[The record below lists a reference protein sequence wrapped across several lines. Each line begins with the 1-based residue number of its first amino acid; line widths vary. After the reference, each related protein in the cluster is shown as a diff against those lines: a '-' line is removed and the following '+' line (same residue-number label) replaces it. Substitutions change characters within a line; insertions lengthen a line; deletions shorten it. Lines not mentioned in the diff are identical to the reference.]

1 MGIAAVEFVC
11 ARLCGQVVLICL
23 QGDGCLGRVR
33 IRISAVEFR
42 DSTARGEG
50 EAVAQCLHLAACLR
64 FGLGLA
70 AVEFCLRGKAAAR
83 DGRRAV
89 RHRCRA
95 VDALGLCIGCTARN
109 GDVAALG
116 HVVGAALDGHLAVRD
131 LCHAPRRAA
140 AVALLGHGETADD
153 APLRLRGG
161 GVELECAVLDGD
173 LRAGDLCGAAMLQP
187 CVCADGTADR
197 AAVDDRLAARICTR
211 ELDRAVGQADLPPR
225 TCDGRGAVVA
235 AREIVDLGRCPA
247 AVRADG
253 DGRRRAVRAARDA
266 FGRHGIRRDRA
277 HDGGI
282 GKGVRHAAER
292 ERTRRE
298 CGEDARHELP

>member
-1 MGIAAVEFVC
+1 M
-11 ARLCGQVVLICL
+11 
-23 QGDGCLGRVR
+23 R
-33 IRISAVEFR
+33 IRISAADFR
-42 DSTARGEG
+42 DSIARGEG
-50 EAVAQCLHLAACLR
+50 EFVPQRLRLAACLR
-64 FGLGLA
+64 FCLGSA
-70 AVEFCLRGKAAAR
+70 AVEFCLCGKAAAR

-109 GDVAALG
+109 GDLTALG
-116 HVVGAALDGHLAVRD
+116 HVVGAALDGDLAVRD

-153 APLRLRGG
+153 APLRLRCGA
-161 GVELECAVLDGD
+161 VELECAVLDGD

-187 CVCADGTADR
+187 CPCADGAADR
-197 AAVDDRLAARICTR
+197 AAVHDRLAARVRAR
-211 ELDRAVGQADLPPR
+211 ELDRAVGRADLPPR
-225 TCDGRGAVVA
+225 ACDERGAVVA

-266 FGRHGIRRDRA
+266 LR
-277 HDGGI
+277 
-282 GKGVRHAAER
+282 
-292 ERTRRE
+292 
-298 CGEDARHELP
+298 

>member
-1 MGIAAVEFVC
+1 MSAIEFLDGI
-11 ARLCGQVVLICL
+11 
-23 QGDGCLGRVR
+23 
-33 IRISAVEFR
+33 
-42 DSTARGEG
+42 ARGEG
-50 EAVAQCLHLAACLR
+50 EAVAQCLRLAACIR
-64 FGLGLA
+64 FCHSLA
-70 AVEFCLRGKAAAR
+70 AVEERLCDKAAAR
-83 DGRRAV
+83 DGRYAV

-116 HVVGAALDGHLAVRD
+116 HLVGAVLDGDLAMRD

-140 AVALLGHGETADD
+140 AGALLGHGETADD

-187 CVCADGTADR
+187 CVCAGGAADR
-197 AAVDDRLAARICTR
+197 AALHDRLAARIRAR

-225 TCDGRGAVVA
+225 AYDGRGAVVA

-266 FGRHGIRRDRA
+266 LR
-277 HDGGI
+277 
-282 GKGVRHAAER
+282 
-292 ERTRRE
+292 
-298 CGEDARHELP
+298 